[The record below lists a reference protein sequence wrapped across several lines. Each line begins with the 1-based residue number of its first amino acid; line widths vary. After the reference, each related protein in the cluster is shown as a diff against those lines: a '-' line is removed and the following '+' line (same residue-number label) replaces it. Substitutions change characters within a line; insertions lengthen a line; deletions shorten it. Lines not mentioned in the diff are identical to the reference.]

1 MIVEPGVR
9 AGGISESGI
18 QPRVRR
24 LGTWAATAMVVTEVV
39 GVGIFLTPV
48 AMMRALSSVW
58 AVLAVWAI
66 MGVLTAAG
74 ALCYAELATRFPK
87 AGGGYVFLRE
97 AFGPRYAFV
106 YGWMALLVMDPGLA
120 AALSI
125 GLGQYLLV
133 AFGGSPHLVPAVA
146 IACIIGFGLLTL
158 LGINVSARVMR
169 WTAAA
174 KLAIAAVLVC
184 AGAVRAATSGVPTV
198 SQGHSFTVLGPQA
211 LAATIIA
218 AFFAFGG
225 WWEVGRM
232 SEEVESPR
240 RTMPRALL
248 GGVALVTVIY
258 ALVSVAFMLAT
269 SAPVSGSDEAF
280 VARIGAALFGDVAGR
295 LLAAMVVIA
304 VGGSLAAVLLGAP
317 RIYLAMTRDGLF
329 PRRLARFDER
339 RGTSPGGTVVQVSL
353 ACMLI
358 LLGTFDEILGYF
370 VPAAVFFLGLSA
382 AAVLIL
388 PRPQPDEPIFR
399 APLHPLPIAVFLV
412 LIVAV
417 LVLFVV
423 GQPKQTLLGA
433 AVVALGVPLSWFVV
447 PRPQALSQS

>member
-18 QPRVRR
+18 QPRVRC

-48 AMMRALSSVW
+48 AMMRALGSVW

-174 KLAIAAVLVC
+174 KLAIVAVLVC

-198 SQGHSFTVLGPQA
+198 SPGHSFTVLGPQA

-280 VARIGAALFGDVAGR
+280 VSRIGAALFGDVAGR